1 MEDQELIEF
10 EEEETAETP
19 AEESKTEEGQP
30 EKKTEEKPEE
40 MAKKKKKKYPYPY
53 EESLEARI
61 ENLEGLM
68 REILEL
74 LKKKKKKKYP
84 YPYEEEKAKL
94 ESPMT
99 EAIKKLKEQ
108 FENLSKK
115 VETLEKTPVRLTETV
130 GAGENPADAIKRF
143 RENLTAA
150 DAIIFAETH
159 GIEYGDVVK

>member
-10 EEEETAETP
+10 EEEGTEETP
-19 AEESKTEEGQP
+19 TE
-30 EKKTEEKPEE
+30 EEKPEAQPEEKPEETSEE

-115 VETLEKTPVRLTETV
+115 VETLEKTPVRLTETM